1 MNSAGKNIKLAAI
14 SAVLE
19 TYKISKTAGVR
30 DLIAR
35 ALEAKHEYVLDP
47 AAKLLTTAG
56 AGFAAG
62 LTSPIRTA
70 LNIPKM
76 IQTQNLNL
84 PERIGLTGGSLAALG
99 TLGYGA
105 YRGGKALV
113 HKLTA
118 PDDDGHH

>member
-1 MNSAGKNIKLAAI
+1 MNSAEKNIKLAAI

-35 ALEAKHEYVLDP
+35 ALAAKEKYVVDP
-47 AAKLLTTAG
+47 AIHLLGSAG
-56 AGFAAG
+56 IGLAAG

-70 LNIPKM
+70 RGIPEFIRDQDFDLLK
-76 IQTQNLNL
+76 
-84 PERIGLTGGSLAALG
+84 RIGITGGSLAGLG

-118 PDDDGHH
+118 PKDDEHH